1 MSAHEQLR
9 LLLDADMS
17 SHSLV
22 RILEEAGHDVL
33 AAGLRGELKQL
44 DDPILFA
51 FAQGEQR
58 IMITHNLADLPDILS
73 EWAAAGRAHHGCILS
88 TLPTNA
94 LGELKRGFELW
105 FGQFPAPEYWLDRAV
120 YLTGD

>member
-22 RILEEAGHDVL
+22 RILEEAGHDVI
-33 AAGLRGELKQL
+33 AAGLQGELKQL

-58 IMITHNLADLPDILS
+58 IMITHNLADFPDILG

-88 TLPTNA
+88 ALPTNA
-94 LGELKRGFELW
+94 FGEMKERFQLW
-105 FGQFPAPEYWLDRAV
+105 FGQFPAPDYWLDRAV
-120 YLTGD
+120 YL